1 MNMNNNLIQFNTIT
15 RDHPQLSE
23 KSLVDFVNGLEVLD
37 DHIRVR
43 EKTNSTF
50 VSRLWGDLNGENALR
65 QNTIDQHVTESL
77 KTVSTW
83 LQCLQ
88 HQQIQSDLAI
98 TKIGTKLLE
107 TRRGVM
113 ILLEKHNALHH
124 EVEKLL
130 ISMDNMNEKYSQL
143 SIRLEQVDDGRLA
156 TQHIEAVFDKWEAGR
171 LNHYPVLIRL
181 FLVFDELYWGDF
193 GNYCRQCGLEHREIK
208 RLIEQLQ
215 NKSCIQL
222 KTDWLNAKLP
232 SHAYDW
238 QLQIKQEL
246 QNLPIEYREVIA
258 YLTDEA
264 INDADAMPMLWSLN
278 QLANNSYHNDF
289 LPSKNVPLVL
299 TMQNAINRF
308 AADFRVRYSDE

>member
-1 MNMNNNLIQFNTIT
+1 MNNQPIQFNSLT
-15 RDHPQLSE
+15 RDHPQLTE
-23 KSLVDFVNGLEVLD
+23 KALVDFVNGLEVID

-43 EKTNSTF
+43 EKNNNSF

-113 ILLEKHNALHH
+113 ILLDKHNALRH

-156 TQHIEAVFDKWEAGR
+156 TQHIEAVFDKWEAGG

-193 GNYCRQCGLEHREIK
+193 GHYCRQCGLEHREIK
-208 RLIEQLQ
+208 RLVEQLQ

-222 KTDWLNAKLP
+222 KSDWLNGQLP

-238 QLQIKQEL
+238 QSAIKQEL
-246 QNLPIEYREVIA
+246 QNVAVEHCDVIA

-264 INDADAMPMLWSLN
+264 VNDTMPMLWSLN
-278 QLANNSYHNDF
+278 QLANNPHHNNF

-308 AADFRVRYSDE
+308 SADFSVRYSDE

>member
-1 MNMNNNLIQFNTIT
+1 MKNPPVQFNSLT
-15 RDHPQLSE
+15 RDHPQLTE
-23 KSLVDFVNGLEVLD
+23 KSLVDFVNGLEVMD
-37 DHIRVR
+37 DHIRLR
-43 EKTNSTF
+43 EKINNSF

-88 HQQIQSDLAI
+88 SQQIQSDLAI
-98 TKIGTKLLE
+98 TKIGSKLLE
-107 TRRGVM
+107 TRQGVM
-113 ILLEKHNALHH
+113 ILLEKHNSLHH
-124 EVEKLL
+124 EVEKIL

-156 TQHIEAVFDKWEAGR
+156 TQHIEAVFDKWEAGG
-171 LNHYPVLIRL
+171 LNHYPVLVRL

-193 GNYCRQCGLEHREIK
+193 GHYCRQCGLEHREIK

-215 NKSCIQL
+215 NKSLIQL
-222 KTDWLNAKLP
+222 KSDWVNGKLP

-238 QLQIKQEL
+238 QSDIKQEL
-246 QNLPIEYREVIA
+246 QNVAVEHREVIA

-264 INDADAMPMLWSLN
+264 INDSMPMIWSLN
-278 QLANNSYHNDF
+278 QLANNPHHNDF
-289 LPSKNVPLVL
+289 LLSKNVPLVL

-308 AADFRVRYSDE
+308 SADFGVRYSDE

>member
-1 MNMNNNLIQFNTIT
+1 MMNNSPIKFETLT
-15 RDHPQLSE
+15 RDHPQLTE
-23 KSLVDFVNGLEVLD
+23 KALVDFVNGLEVID

-43 EKTNSTF
+43 EITNNKF
-50 VSRLWGDLNGENALR
+50 ASRLWGDLNGENALR
-65 QNTIDQHVTESL
+65 QQTIDQHVTESL

-98 TKIGTKLLE
+98 IKIGTKLVE
-107 TRRGVM
+107 TRQGVM
-113 ILLEKHNALHH
+113 ILLEKHNALHI
-124 EVEKLL
+124 EVNQLL
-130 ISMDNMNEKYSQL
+130 VSMDNMEEKYSQL
-143 SIRLEQVDDGRLA
+143 SLRIEQVDDGRLA

-193 GNYCRQCGLEHREIK
+193 GHYCRQCGLEHREIQ
-208 RLIEQLQ
+208 RLTEQVK
-215 NKSCIQL
+215 NKSLIQL
-222 KTDWLNAKLP
+222 KNDWLNGQLP
-232 SHAYDW
+232 AHAFDW
-238 QLQIKQEL
+238 QLNIKQEL
-246 QNLPIEYREVIA
+246 QNLSVEHREVIA

-264 INDADAMPMLWSLN
+264 INDAMPMLWRLN
-278 QLANNSYHNDF
+278 QLATNPHHHNDS

-308 AADFRVRYSDE
+308 SADFGVRYSYE